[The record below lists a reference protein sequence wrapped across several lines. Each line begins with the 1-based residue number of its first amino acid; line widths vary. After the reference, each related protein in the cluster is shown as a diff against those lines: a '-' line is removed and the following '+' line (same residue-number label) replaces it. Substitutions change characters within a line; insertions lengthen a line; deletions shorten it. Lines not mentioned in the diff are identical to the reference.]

1 MSDNGMYLKSCLSAA
16 VPLWILSF
24 KDKTFTELQAIADEC
39 TPILTEHGDD
49 ILFRSEIKGGSAL
62 AFNALAKSIACLS
75 FAPGGVD
82 TFGLHFEAKFWLD
95 SVAKRQVSQ
104 MLEEEDE
111 EEDEEEEL

>member
-1 MSDNGMYLKSCLSAA
+1 MSDTGAILKSCLSAA

-24 KDKTFTELQAIADEC
+24 KDKTFSELQAIADEC

-49 ILFRSEIKGGSAL
+49 ILFQSKKKGGSAL

-82 TFGLHFEAKFWLD
+82 TFGLHFEARSLID
-95 SVAKRQVSQ
+95 TVAKRQVSQ
-104 MLEEEDE
+104 MLEEEDPE
-111 EEDEEEEL
+111 YEEEEL